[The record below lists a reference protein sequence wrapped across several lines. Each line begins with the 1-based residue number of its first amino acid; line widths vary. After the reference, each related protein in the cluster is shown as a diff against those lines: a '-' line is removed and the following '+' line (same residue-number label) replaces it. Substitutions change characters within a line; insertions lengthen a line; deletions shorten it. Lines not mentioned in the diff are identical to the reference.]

1 MDRTQTSYGRSSY
14 IRSRRSYDT
23 KNGGWESEVKSLSLF
38 GRFNYDY
45 KNKYLFEANIRYD
58 GSSKFATGHKWGTFP
73 SFSTGWRISEENF
86 MKDHIRW
93 IDELKLRASWGQLGN
108 EKYGV
113 PMQEQIF
120 FR

>member
-1 MDRTQTSYGRSSY
+1 
-14 IRSRRSYDT
+14 
-23 KNGGWESEVKSLSLF
+23 
-38 GRFNYDY
+38 
-45 KNKYLFEANIRYD
+45 
-58 GSSKFATGHKWGTFP
+58 
-73 SFSTGWRISEENF
+73 